1 VQSNLETASDE
12 RLPAAAVLRRYKIVD
27 RTLKRWLDNLSLDF
41 PRPLVV
47 NGRRYFRA
55 ADLDQWERSRAAASY
70 REVA

>member
-1 VQSNLETASDE
+1 VQSNLEASSDE

-27 RTLKRWLDNLSLDF
+27 RTLKRWLDNPSLDF

-55 ADLDQWERSRAAASY
+55 ADLDQWERSRAAASH
-70 REVA
+70 REAV